1 MHFSYNKL
9 FKLMIDRNIKK
20 KELSEMS
27 DVSATSIAK
36 LGKGGNVNTGVLLRI
51 CNALNCDVGDIMEFV
66 PDKKQESVAD
76 DGKTSATSHE
86 FDEELADA
94 FQARARREVRG
105 CGPVGEQIFLPPAD
119 RQTGLAPQ
127 IALYLGAGQ
136 GAEHLDF

>member
-1 MHFSYNKL
+1 MHFSYIKL

-66 PDKKQESVAD
+66 PDKKQESVVD
-76 DGKTSATSHE
+76 DGKTSATSH
-86 FDEELADA
+86 
-94 FQARARREVRG
+94 
-105 CGPVGEQIFLPPAD
+105 
-119 RQTGLAPQ
+119 
-127 IALYLGAGQ
+127 
-136 GAEHLDF
+136 

>member
-76 DGKTSATSHE
+76 DGKISATSH
-86 FDEELADA
+86 
-94 FQARARREVRG
+94 
-105 CGPVGEQIFLPPAD
+105 
-119 RQTGLAPQ
+119 
-127 IALYLGAGQ
+127 
-136 GAEHLDF
+136 

>member
-66 PDKKQESVAD
+66 PDTKQESVAD
-76 DGKTSATSHE
+76 DGKTSATSH
-86 FDEELADA
+86 
-94 FQARARREVRG
+94 
-105 CGPVGEQIFLPPAD
+105 
-119 RQTGLAPQ
+119 
-127 IALYLGAGQ
+127 
-136 GAEHLDF
+136 

>member
-66 PDKKQESVAD
+66 PDKKQEPVAND
-76 DGKTSATSHE
+76 EKTSATS
-86 FDEELADA
+86 
-94 FQARARREVRG
+94 Q
-105 CGPVGEQIFLPPAD
+105 
-119 RQTGLAPQ
+119 
-127 IALYLGAGQ
+127 
-136 GAEHLDF
+136 